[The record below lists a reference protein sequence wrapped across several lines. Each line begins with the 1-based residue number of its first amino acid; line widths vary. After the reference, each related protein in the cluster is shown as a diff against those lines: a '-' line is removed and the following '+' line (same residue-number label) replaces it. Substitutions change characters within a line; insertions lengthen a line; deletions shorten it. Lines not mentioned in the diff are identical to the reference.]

1 VGLFKINKMVSYN
14 CVLDVQFDDG
24 EIVEPVTLS
33 EAKDFC
39 KIDISTDDAILTEL
53 ITAAREMCE
62 DFTNIGFVE
71 HSIIAI
77 VNNSNGD
84 IELPYGPTIEVIQ
97 VKNADGDVLELDDDY
112 TLSGNLFKSL
122 KTPKED
128 GIEITYLSGY
138 QVLPKRLKT
147 AVLNTIYYLWDNR
160 AMSVDRIYD
169 KNVPSIGNIGPISEM
184 ILKPLSRVI

>member
-14 CVLDVQFDDG
+14 CVLDVKFNDG